1 MKLIKLFEEFIAE
14 AANPD
19 YPVGEY
25 DYSYVDKDFKPL
37 GQPLKL
43 TVTSVPELDN
53 PKADWLMVRLIDH
66 KRGLELYPVDPQNDL
81 TIKTAQPGVFSHP
94 DFQYADKNGTPNP
107 WPAGTAYIKIYKK
120 GEKPQ
125 AGGTT
130 ETISVSAKTIPEL
143 QNHMKEVIDLT
154 DVKWN
159 ISQKPTLSFR
169 PNVVNGQVQLVLP
182 YGDSTLTALNLVSN
196 SPVEH
201 LKKQFP
207 DKAALT
213 QQGFKVWGEGI
224 TRIANEGET
233 DWAVMYKTGESQQVG
248 TAEAG
253 NFKTGQ
259 TYKYQL
265 IDAMGKDVTQKT
277 VTIKPSTRDQTTYY
291 ELPSTGTVLAY
302 KVYGNYAEGPN
313 IMADLGP
320 RSLDL
325 QSTDQPNVFWHPDFN
340 DINNK
345 NIYQVRIFP
354 N

>member
-53 PKADWLMVRLIDH
+53 PEADWLMVRLIAH
-66 KRGLELYPVDPQNDL
+66 KLYLELYPLDPQNNL

-94 DFQYADKNGTPNP
+94 AFKEANNNGKPNP
-107 WPAGTAYIKIYKK
+107 WPAGTAYIRIYKK

-125 AGGTT
+125 VG
-130 ETISVSAKTIPEL
+130 
-143 QNHMKEVIDLT
+143 
-154 DVKWN
+154 
-159 ISQKPTLSFR
+159 
-169 PNVVNGQVQLVLP
+169 
-182 YGDSTLTALNLVSN
+182 
-196 SPVEH
+196 
-201 LKKQFP
+201 
-207 DKAALT
+207 KAAD
-213 QQGFKVWGEGI
+213 
-224 TRIANEGET
+224 TRAEF
-233 DWAVMYKTGESQQVG
+233 KTGE
-248 TAEAG
+248 
-253 NFKTGQ
+253 

-277 VTIKPSTRDQTTYY
+277 VTIKPSTNDKTTHY
-291 ELPSTGTVLAY
+291 ELPSTGKVLAY
-302 KVYGNYAEGPN
+302 KVYGNYPERSPN
-313 IMADLGP
+313 IMSDLGP
-320 RSLDL
+320 GLDL
-325 QSTDQPNVFWHPDFN
+325 QSTTGQPNVFWHPDFN

-345 NIYQVRIFP
+345 TIYQVRLFP